1 MKLTDL
7 FFLAYVLFVFV
18 LLVRIAI
25 AAIRQRW
32 ASAVRLARLLAIF
45 VVGYV
50 LILLLVG
57 FTMPRRTFASGER
70 ECFDDWCVAAFS
82 ATPAE
87 GSSNLPCPP
96 ISGSDTWIAIVDVSS
111 DAKRVRQRARDAR
124 VELEDQSG
132 NRYPSCAATIPQ
144 NAQPAHRL
152 TDELGPGESF
162 RVWLAF
168 RVPHTAKPAGLV
180 VHHGE
185 YPGKFVIGDDQ
196 SALHHPTLLRLSIQ
210 P

>member
-1 MKLTDL
+1 MKLSDL
-7 FFLAYVLFVFV
+7 FFLASVLFVFI
-18 LLVRIAI
+18 LLIRIAI
-25 AAIRQRW
+25 AALRRRRD
-32 ASAVRLARLLAIF
+32 SAVRLARLLGVFVAGYAVVLP
-45 VVGYV
+45 VVG
-50 LILLLVG
+50 
-57 FTMPRRTFASGER
+57 FAMPRRTFASGNR
-70 ECFDDWCVAAFS
+70 ECFDDWCVAALD

-87 GSSNLPCPP
+87 FSPKLPCPP
-96 ISGSDTWIAIVDVSS
+96 APGSDTWIAIVEVSS

-132 NRYPSCAATIPQ
+132 NRYPTCAATIPQ
-144 NAQPAHRL
+144 NTQPTHWL

-162 RVWLAF
+162 RVWLPF

-196 SALHHPTLLRLSIQ
+196 SALHRPTLLRLSIQ